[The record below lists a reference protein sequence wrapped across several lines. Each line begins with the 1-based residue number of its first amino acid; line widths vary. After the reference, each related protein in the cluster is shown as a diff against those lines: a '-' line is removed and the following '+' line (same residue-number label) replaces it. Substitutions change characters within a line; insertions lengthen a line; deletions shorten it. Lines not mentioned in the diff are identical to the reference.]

1 MGDDRAD
8 LDLLTEPTRR
18 AIVGMLAERPRR
30 ASSIAEALGM
40 SLAATSRHLR
50 LLRDGGIV
58 RAGRVARD
66 GRVRLYMLHLQ
77 RTRPVMAW
85 LAAAG
90 LPIDDEDAP
99 ALPTSEMSRARKP
112 RPSTGPIQRSRPLR
126 LVAVD
131 VGPFQLVMHEAAIRR
146 VVPEAP
152 VSAVPETPSS
162 VAGIVDL
169 DGELLPVVDLRHRL
183 GLEEVDDQ
191 GRRLVVTETRSGPVA
206 FRVDAVGE
214 PQTVES
220 SALRD
225 VPLMAAGSRSPLV
238 IGLVRLA
245 GGVASMVDPDALA
258 DGLPSMQRTPPSR
271 PPDSRS

>member
-30 ASSIAEALGM
+30 ASSIAEALRT

-58 RAGRVARD
+58 RAGRLARD
-66 GRVRLYMLHLQ
+66 GRVRLYMLHPQ

-99 ALPTSEMSRARKP
+99 ALPTSDESGQEAAPIDGSDPEVPSSQAGRRRRRTIPARHARGGNSASGARGSRLGRARNP
-112 RPSTGPIQRSRPLR
+112 VLGGGHRRSR
-126 LVAVD
+126 
-131 VGPFQLVMHEAAIRR
+131 RR
-146 VVPEAP
+146 AP
-152 VSAVPETPSS
+152 
-162 VAGIVDL
+162 AGR
-169 DGELLPVVDLRHRL
+169 GSPAPL

-191 GRRLVVTETRSGPVA
+191 GR
-206 FRVDAVGE
+206 
-214 PQTVES
+214 
-220 SALRD
+220 
-225 VPLMAAGSRSPLV
+225 
-238 IGLVRLA
+238 
-245 GGVASMVDPDALA
+245 
-258 DGLPSMQRTPPSR
+258 
-271 PPDSRS
+271 